1 MRLFAFVAA
10 IILLGGCAQNT
21 AGISI
26 ESRSQHVV
34 LADHGLALTLEFGA
48 AESMSVNEHLKAMV
62 SVTSKV
68 ASTQTLVYRFYWYND
83 QGLEVNVRKEP
94 WRHVTLTGYDS
105 TTLEAMSVSPDAVNY
120 RVVVKSQN

>member
-1 MRLFAFVAA
+1 MILA
-10 IILLGGCAQNT
+10 IGLLAGCAQNT

-34 LADHGLALTLEFGA
+34 LADHGLASSLEFGS
-48 AESMSVNEHLKAMV
+48 AESLSVNDHLKAMV

-68 ASTQTLVYRFYWYND
+68 ASTQTLEYRFYWYNA

-94 WRHVTLTGYDS
+94 WRHVTLTGFDS